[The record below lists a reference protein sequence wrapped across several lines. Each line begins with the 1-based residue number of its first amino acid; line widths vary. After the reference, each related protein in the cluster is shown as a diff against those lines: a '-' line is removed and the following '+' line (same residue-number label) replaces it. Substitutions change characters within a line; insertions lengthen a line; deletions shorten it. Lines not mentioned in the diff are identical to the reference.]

1 MKDKTVWVLK
11 TISKDKTSYNGKFK
25 WNTKKGAINTA
36 KDYKRTKECG
46 HGLHGALKGEGDGG
60 LFSWDAD
67 ALWLVLE
74 VKNNKDLIQLDGKV
88 KFKTCKMIYAGTR
101 EKATEMI
108 YKKYHTAVI
117 GSTSTSGDRG
127 TSTSGDY
134 GTSTSGYKGTSTS
147 GDEGTSTSG
156 YKGTSTSGDYGT
168 STSREKGTST
178 SREKGTST
186 SGDMGTST
194 SGDEGT
200 ATSGDYGTSTSGDW
214 GTSTSG
220 DWGTATSGDY
230 GTSTS
235 GDWGTSTSGD
245 WGTSTSGYK
254 GTSTSGY
261 KGTSTSGKR
270 GIIQIK
276 FWDSKKDRHR
286 FKTGYI
292 GEEGLKP
299 NVKYKLDENNEFEE
313 VEL

>member
-36 KDYKRTKECG
+36 KDYKRTKKCG
-46 HGLHGALKGEGDGG
+46 RGLHGALKGEGDGG
-60 LFSWDAD
+60 LFSWNAD

-74 VKNNKDLIQLDGKV
+74 VKNDKDLIQLDGKV

-117 GSTSTSGDRG
+117 GG
-127 TSTSGDY
+127 TSTSGD
-134 GTSTSGYKGTSTS
+134 
-147 GDEGTSTSG
+147 
-156 YKGTSTSGDYGT
+156 
-168 STSREKGTST
+168 
-178 SREKGTST
+178 
-186 SGDMGTST
+186 
-194 SGDEGT
+194 
-200 ATSGDYGTSTSGDW
+200 
-214 GTSTSG
+214 
-220 DWGTATSGDY
+220 
-230 GTSTS
+230 
-235 GDWGTSTSGD
+235 
-245 WGTSTSGYK
+245 
-254 GTSTSGY
+254 
-261 KGTSTSGKR
+261 KGTSTSGKD